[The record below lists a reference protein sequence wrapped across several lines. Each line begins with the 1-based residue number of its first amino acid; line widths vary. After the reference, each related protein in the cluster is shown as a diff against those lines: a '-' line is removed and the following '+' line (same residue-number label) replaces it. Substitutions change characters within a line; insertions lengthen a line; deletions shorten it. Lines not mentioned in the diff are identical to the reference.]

1 MADIIKVNTRRL
13 GTDADEFR
21 NNIRDIESHIASLR
35 THSSVLD
42 GMWDGPS
49 SEAFKLSFASDIT
62 ALEAIVSTLKGINN
76 YEDNAKTKY
85 DRCEQEVSALVNQIR
100 VR

>member
-1 MADIIKVNTRRL
+1 MADIIKVNTKRL
-13 GTDADEFR
+13 GTDAAEIR
-21 NNIRDIESHIASLR
+21 NNIREIEKQIASLR

-49 SEAFKLSFASDIT
+49 SEAFKMSFASDIT
-62 ALEAIVSTLKGINN
+62 ALETVVSTLKAINN
-76 YEDNAKTKY
+76 YEDNAKVKY